1 MAQAAFAAASFIQQ
15 QPGYAALPLHP
26 SLAEM
31 TPATGLATTD
41 DLVIALDSPRILS
54 RYPAQ
59 TVPLIRLLSAAKKEP
74 LPSDPSSLVTLLGG
88 ESVRLYDDPSLGH
101 PAERPYDR
109 DSEQRRH
116 DGQADGQ
123 QFRCEGERVR
133 AGLRD
138 GAEEQNRGQHGG
150 RRDDIA
156 AAAHRYEGDQQRTDG
171 RGRGRVDLRPVRS
184 T

>member
-74 LPSDPSSLVTLLGG
+74 LPSDPASPVTLLGG

-101 PAERPYDR
+101 PAENMP
-109 DSEQRRH
+109 
-116 DGQADGQ
+116 
-123 QFRCEGERVR
+123 
-133 AGLRD
+133 
-138 GAEEQNRGQHGG
+138 NG
-150 RRDDIA
+150 RRSSA
-156 AAAHRYEGDQQRTDG
+156 GFAQHLAWHLSTTMEVHA
-171 RGRGRVDLRPVRS
+171 PVRS
-184 T
+184 SVEAAKEWLASRTESDRRAKRLIVWVLADADLLR